1 MYTVVEGMQQDI
13 DSWME
18 LVKSVRWNFPGLE
31 TESALQEHRD
41 TVLKIY
47 GTKKGHLR

>member
-31 TESALQEHRD
+31 TESALKEDRD
-41 TVLKIY
+41 TVLKFM
-47 GTKKGHLR
+47 